1 MGMTFSHLLAGFA
14 GFTATVA
21 TAWYAADPSLIPI
34 AIFLL
39 LGLILAGVYVAIFQR
54 SISKNA
60 KQISKQ
66 SQPSELQMFQTL
78 EHAIEEGRGSLDL
91 DVAASPSAHE
101 QVPSPLAEL
110 ALQFD
115 KALPEPKPEPNFESK
130 PNPKI
135 DPKTEHDHIPQSALN
150 GANSTNDNNGTNDNG
165 IAHPPPNPAREAT
178 AHVSLPR
185 LSELR
190 GMRFSQALREL
201 DKAKRTAPANVGP
214 VSPNRSLNDALA
226 DRHDD
231 SPNEALND
239 LFNDPINEAL
249 MSAIAPFE
257 PMFAPTASAPVAQN
271 GANATN
277 QNGAQGRPS
286 LQTFFPPKPALP
298 ERRRSRREDDG
309 GRSPRDPKAP
319 GTETDGFLDQLHIL
333 PSRRGQYKKK
343 G

>member
-21 TAWYAADPSLIPI
+21 TPWYAADPSLIPI

-54 SISKNA
+54 SINKKA
-60 KQISKQ
+60 KQVPKQ
-66 SQPSELQMFQTL
+66 SQPSESQMFQTL

-91 DVAASPSAHE
+91 DVAAAPSAHE
-101 QVPSPLAEL
+101 EISSPLAEL

-115 KALPEPKPEPNFESK
+115 KALPEPKP
-130 PNPKI
+130 NPKI
-135 DPKTEHDHIPQSALN
+135 DPKTQHDQIAQSALN
-150 GANSTNDNNGTNDNG
+150 GANGANENE

-178 AHVSLPR
+178 THVSLPR

-298 ERRRSRREDDG
+298 ERRRSRRDDDG

>member
-21 TAWYAADPSLIPI
+21 TPWYAADPSLIPI

-54 SISKNA
+54 SINKKA
-60 KQISKQ
+60 KQVPKQ
-66 SQPSELQMFQTL
+66 SQPSESQMFQTL

-91 DVAASPSAHE
+91 DVAAAPSAHE
-101 QVPSPLAEL
+101 EISSPLAEL

-115 KALPEPKPEPNFESK
+115 KALPEPKP
-130 PNPKI
+130 NPKI
-135 DPKTEHDHIPQSALN
+135 DPKTQHDQIAQSALN
-150 GANSTNDNNGTNDNG
+150 GANGANENE

-178 AHVSLPR
+178 THVSLPR

-201 DKAKRTAPANVGP
+201 DKAKRTAPANAGP
-214 VSPNRSLNDALA
+214 NLFNGSPSRSLNDALA

-231 SPNEALND
+231 PPNEALND

-249 MSAIAPFE
+249 MSAIDTFE
-257 PMFAPTASAPVAQN
+257 PMFAPTASA
-271 GANATN
+271 
-277 QNGAQGRPS
+277 
-286 LQTFFPPKPALP
+286 
-298 ERRRSRREDDG
+298 
-309 GRSPRDPKAP
+309 
-319 GTETDGFLDQLHIL
+319 
-333 PSRRGQYKKK
+333 
-343 G
+343 